1 MQIVRIEAIVPARQ
15 ASEVFDTVVDFGR
28 YPELVEAVREVV
40 TEPPAADGS
49 VVSHWA
55 VNFRNGVLRWTE
67 VDTFDRDDLVSRF
80 TQTTG
85 DFDAFEGEWTVRQD
99 GGDAHVVFHAEFDF
113 GVPTL
118 ASIIDPVAIRVLTE
132 SMKDI
137 LLGLFD
143 GTVKFVP
150 AALAAGVR

>member
-1 MQIVRIEAIVPARQ
+1 MQTVRIEAHVPGGVAT
-15 ASEVFDTVVDFGR
+15 EVYETVVDFTR
-28 YPELVEAVREVV
+28 YPELVETVREVV
-40 TEPPAADGS
+40 AEPAAEDGS
-49 VVSHWA
+49 ITSHWA

-67 VDTFDRDDLVSRF
+67 VDTFDREALVSRF

-85 DFDAFEGEWTVRQD
+85 DFDVFEGQWSVTQD
-99 GGDAHVVFHAEFDF
+99 GGDAFVVFHAEFDF

-132 SMKDI
+132 SMQDI

-143 GTVKFVP
+143 GSVKFSHP
-150 AALAAGVR
+150 ERAAAR